1 MPIQLPRVVWIDA
14 VRKERPSEPQRGT
27 IVVYE
32 IESRES
38 RLVIWDKIR
47 RRSMLR
53 RQDSKEGFAD
63 RRAWKEISFASK
75 YLLGLASRHP
85 EQAPLRLRDLG
96 PQRVLE
102 RRASARGDD
111 ERAPA
116 RRRLPECAQ
125 ICRHKSSGR
134 PTSEAETTPSTRKPA
149 STLDRPCISIFR
161 SIRVCRRSMPRVIGV
176 RRSHDIQNYGGWA

>member
-1 MPIQLPRVVWIDA
+1 MKTPVVIISWVRMAIVWVDA
-14 VRKERPSEPQRGT
+14 VREERPSEPQRGT

-32 IESRES
+32 IASEES
-38 RLVIWDKIR
+38 RLMIWG
-47 RRSMLR
+47 
-53 RQDSKEGFAD
+53 QDAKEGFAD

-125 ICRHKSSGR
+125 ICRHRSSGR
-134 PTSEAETTPSTRKPA
+134 PESEAEATPSTRKSARALWTDPA
-149 STLDRPCISIFR
+149 SRYFARYASAGDR
-161 SIRVCRRSMPRVIGV
+161 CRAR
-176 RRSHDIQNYGGWA
+176 